1 MIILDTNVISEVMRP
16 KPSPNVIAWL
26 NKQSKYSLYLT
37 TVTIAEIGAG
47 VCKLDHGK
55 RRDDL
60 EQRYKD
66 FVELFTGRILDV
78 DLMAAMRF
86 GSIIGDARERGITIS
101 FQDGLIASIA
111 QTQQSAAVATRDV
124 IPFGNANIEVINPW
138 EADPETG
145 IIVR

>member
-16 KPSPNVIAWL
+16 KPSSNVVAWL
-26 NKQSKYSLYLT
+26 NKQSKDSLYLT

-60 EQRYKD
+60 EQRHRD
-66 FVELFTGRILDV
+66 FVELFTGRILEV
-78 DLMAAMRF
+78 DLMAAMLF
-86 GSIIGDARERGITIS
+86 GSTIGDAREKGITIS
-101 FQDGLIASIA
+101 FQDGLIAAIA
-111 QTQQSAAVATRDV
+111 RTQQSAAIATRDV
-124 IPFGNANIEVINPW
+124 TPFENANIEVINPW

-145 IIVR
+145 TIV

>member
-16 KPSPNVIAWL
+16 NPSPNVVAWL
-26 NKQSKYSLYLT
+26 NKQSKDSLYLT

-60 EQRYKD
+60 EQRHKD
-66 FVELFTGRILDV
+66 FMELFTGRILDV
-78 DLMAAMRF
+78 DLMAAMLF
-86 GSIIGDARERGITIS
+86 GSTIGDAREKGITIS

-111 QTQQSAAVATRDV
+111 RTQKSAAVATRDV
-124 IPFGNANIEVINPW
+124 TPFENANIEVINPW
-138 EADPETG
+138 EANPETG
-145 IIVR
+145 AMV

>member
-16 KPSPNVIAWL
+16 KTSSNVVAWL
-26 NKQSKYSLYLT
+26 NKQSKDSLYLT

-60 EQRYKD
+60 EQRHRD
-66 FVELFTGRILDV
+66 FVELFTGRILEV
-78 DLMAAMRF
+78 DLMAAMLF
-86 GSIIGDARERGITIS
+86 GSTIGDAREKGITIS

-111 QTQQSAAVATRDV
+111 RTQQSAAVATRDV
-124 IPFGNANIEVINPW
+124 TPFENANIEVINPW

-145 IIVR
+145 TIV